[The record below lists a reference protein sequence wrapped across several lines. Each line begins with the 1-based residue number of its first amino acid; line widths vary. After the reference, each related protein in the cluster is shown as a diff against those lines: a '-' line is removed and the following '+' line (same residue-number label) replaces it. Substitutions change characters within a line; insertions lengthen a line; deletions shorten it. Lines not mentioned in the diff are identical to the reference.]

1 MMRISGIL
9 TTKGLTPRKTTSG
22 SRSVNSTNDSCKINQ
37 DRIVFGLE
45 GSRKAGSD
53 LLQSVSTLK
62 SFFMP
67 LTRHEKGEQKP
78 LQQGGTYA
86 YVQLTAFRKIR
97 KNFQSALDRSAKP
110 CYFTRNGLET
120 PNTRKRQPLSVTGG
134 AIPEYFLRK
143 SLLGLQGRSNPGTTY
158 GVCFNPASLL
168 FCPETAEKNNSN
180 LTVRRQ
186 NDVFNRTV
194 FRKIRKNFQSALDRS
209 AKPCYF
215 TRNGLETP
223 NIHRRQPLSVTGGAI
238 PEYFLRK
245 SLFGLQG
252 RSNPGT
258 TYDVC
263 FNPASLLFC
272 PETAEKNNSNLII
285 GRQNDVFN
293 RTTSDD
299 RRRTESPA
307 FRPAWSFNLYVTSGG
322 IARHEAS
329 PEPETEYGGS
339 PAAPADRINRN
350 TDPRTEHRQN
360 LIPKRRLPSLTE
372 FCSKT
377 TP

>member
-9 TTKGLTPRKTTSG
+9 TTKGLAPRKTNSG
-22 SRSVNSTNDSCKINQ
+22 SRSVNSTNDSRKINQ

-45 GSRKAGSD
+45 GSRKAD
-53 LLQSVSTLK
+53 ADCLQRVLTLK

-67 LTRHEKGEQKP
+67 LARHEKGEQKT
-78 LQQGGTYA
+78 LQTGGTYA

-110 CYFTRNGLET
+110 CYFTKNGLET
-120 PNTRKRQPLSVTGG
+120 PDSQAAVVPSNGTTPDFFMQ
-134 AIPEYFLRK
+134 AFY
-143 SLLGLQGRSNPGTTY
+143 LGLRGCLRTGETCDS
-158 GVCFNPASLL
+158 CFNPASPL
-168 FCPETAEKNNSN
+168 FC
-180 LTVRRQ
+180 RR
-186 NDVFNRTV
+186 
-194 FRKIRKNFQSALDRS
+194 
-209 AKPCYF
+209 
-215 TRNGLETP
+215 
-223 NIHRRQPLSVTGGAI
+223 
-238 PEYFLRK
+238 
-245 SLFGLQG
+245 
-252 RSNPGT
+252 
-258 TYDVC
+258 
-263 FNPASLLFC
+263 
-272 PETAEKNNSNLII
+272 TAEKNNSNLII

-377 TP
+377 TPCNSLKSKKEK

>member
-1 MMRISGIL
+1 MRISGIL
-9 TTKGLTPRKTTSG
+9 TTKGLAPRKTTSG

-53 LLQSVSTLK
+53 LLQSVLTLK

-67 LTRHEKGEQKP
+67 LARHEKGEQKP

-134 AIPEYFLRK
+134 AIPEHFLRK

-186 NDVFNRTV
+186 NDVFNRT
-194 FRKIRKNFQSALDRS
+194 
-209 AKPCYF
+209 
-215 TRNGLETP
+215 
-223 NIHRRQPLSVTGGAI
+223 
-238 PEYFLRK
+238 
-245 SLFGLQG
+245 
-252 RSNPGT
+252 
-258 TYDVC
+258 
-263 FNPASLLFC
+263 
-272 PETAEKNNSNLII
+272 
-285 GRQNDVFN
+285 
-293 RTTSDD
+293 TSDD

-322 IARHEAS
+322 IESHEAS

-350 TDPRTEHRQN
+350 TDPRTEYRQN